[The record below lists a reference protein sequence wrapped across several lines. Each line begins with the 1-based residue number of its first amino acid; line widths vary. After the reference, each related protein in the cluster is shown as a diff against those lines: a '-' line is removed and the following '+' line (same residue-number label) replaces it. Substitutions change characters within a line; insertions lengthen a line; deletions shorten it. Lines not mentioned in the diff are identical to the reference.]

1 MEKIKI
7 KLSNGKEITDL
18 TMNGNNFVSETEI
31 TEAMFVDGLNTV
43 VIEYGDHKEIYNNM
57 ILVQIQPVGEEWYF
71 ILREPTQYE
80 KDMAKIRSDLEY
92 LAMMTDVDID
102 A

>member
-1 MEKIKI
+1 
-7 KLSNGKEITDL
+7 
-18 TMNGNNFVSETEI
+18 
-31 TEAMFVDGLNTV
+31 
-43 VIEYGDHKEIYNNM
+43 
-57 ILVQIQPVGEEWYF
+57 VGEEWYF

>member
-31 TEAMFVDGLNTV
+31 TEAMFVDGLSTV

-57 ILVQIQPVGEEWYF
+57 IHVKMQPMDEEWYY
-71 ILREPTQYE
+71 ILRELT
-80 KDMAKIRSDLEY
+80 RN
-92 LAMMTDVDID
+92 
-102 A
+102 